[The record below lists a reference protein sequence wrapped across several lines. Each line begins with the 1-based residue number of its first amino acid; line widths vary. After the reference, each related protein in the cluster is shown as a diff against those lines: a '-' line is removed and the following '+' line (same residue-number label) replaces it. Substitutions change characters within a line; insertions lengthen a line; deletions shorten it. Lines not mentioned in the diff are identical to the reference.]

1 MRSLPEAA
9 ELGKGSNAGWAGSNL
24 KHESAHK
31 HVSGEALYIDDIPTP
46 NDTLHA
52 YAGFSVIARGK
63 IKSISLKEV
72 ENAPG
77 VACVLRLVDVPG
89 HTDIGAVFPGDP
101 ILLDEGGEVEFYG
114 QAIFAVAAS
123 SYEAA
128 RKAALLAEIEYLPLD
143 PDLKIEQG
151 LEKQSF
157 VRPSH
162 TQARGDAQAA
172 LTQADHTL
180 SGEFQIG
187 GQEHMYLEGQV
198 SLAVPAEDGGIV
210 LHTSTQNPSEAQK
223 LVAEVLD
230 IPMHLVTVETRRMG
244 GGFGGKETSG
254 NQWGCIAALLAN
266 KTGRPV
272 KMRLARA
279 DDITSTGKRHHFL
292 SRYKVGFDEIGRI
305 QGLDL
310 ELSGGC
316 GMSPDLSDAI
326 VDRAMF
332 HADNAY
338 YLSNAKI
345 VGHRVKTHT
354 VSNVAFRGFGGP
366 QGILATENIIDAIAY
381 KLGLDPLD
389 VRKAN
394 LYSAEKGRDTTH
406 YGQQIEN
413 HILPELID
421 RLEKTSNY
429 RQRRRDIIEFNS
441 QSPILKKG
449 IALTPVKF
457 GISFTSAHL
466 NQAGALV
473 HIYTDGSILLN
484 HGGTEMGQGLF
495 TKVAQVVAREL
506 QVDIER
512 IYCSAT
518 RTDKVPNTSPTAA
531 SSGSDLNGMAACN
544 AVQKLKARM
553 IKFASDH
560 FGVEEASIRF
570 IDNHVLVGQGDEER
584 RFEFAEFVQLA
595 YMNRVSL
602 SATGYYKTPKIFYQ
616 RDKAQGRPFLYFAN
630 GAAVSE
636 VVIDTLTGEY
646 SVKQV
651 DICQDVGDSLNP
663 AIDIGQIEG
672 AFIQGM
678 GWLTT
683 EELVWGDDG
692 RLQTNNPASYKIP
705 TIGDTPPI
713 FNVELLP
720 DSPNVEATIYHS
732 KAVGEP
738 PLMLAISVWCAIR
751 DAVASI
757 SNYQQLPKLDAPATP
772 ERVLAACQSI
782 TADQQAQDNA

>member
-630 GAAVSE
+630 GAAV
-636 VVIDTLTGEY
+636 
-646 SVKQV
+646 
-651 DICQDVGDSLNP
+651 
-663 AIDIGQIEG
+663 
-672 AFIQGM
+672 F
-678 GWLTT
+678 
-683 EELVWGDDG
+683 
-692 RLQTNNPASYKIP
+692 
-705 TIGDTPPI
+705 
-713 FNVELLP
+713 
-720 DSPNVEATIYHS
+720 
-732 KAVGEP
+732 
-738 PLMLAISVWCAIR
+738 
-751 DAVASI
+751 
-757 SNYQQLPKLDAPATP
+757 
-772 ERVLAACQSI
+772 
-782 TADQQAQDNA
+782 

>member
-1 MRSLPEAA
+1 MRSLPKAA
-9 ELGKGSNAGWAGSNL
+9 DLGKGRSVGSAGSNL

-31 HVSGEALYIDDIPTP
+31 HVSGEALYVDDIPTP

-52 YAGFSVIARGK
+52 YAGFSAIARGK
-63 IKSISLKEV
+63 IKSISLNKV

-77 VACVLRLVDVPG
+77 VVCVLRLADVPG
-89 HTDIGAVFPGDP
+89 HTDIGAVFAGDP

-128 RKAALLAEIEYLPLD
+128 RKAALLAEIDYLPLQA
-143 PDLKIEQG
+143 DLSIEQG
-151 LEKQSF
+151 LAKQSF

-162 TQARGDAQAA
+162 TQVRGDAQAA
-172 LTQADHTL
+172 LTNAEHTL
-180 SGEFQIG
+180 KGELQIG

-210 LHTSTQNPSEAQK
+210 LYTSTQNPSEAQK
-223 LVAEVLD
+223 LVAEVLA

-266 KTGRPV
+266 KTRRPV

-279 DDITSTGKRHHFL
+279 DDIISTGKRHHFL
-292 SRYKVGFDEIGRI
+292 SRYSVGFDKIGRI

-366 QGILATENIIDAIAY
+366 QGILATENIIDGIAH

-394 LYSAEKGRDTTH
+394 LYGESQNRDTTH
-406 YGQQIEN
+406 YGQKIEN
-413 HILPELID
+413 HILPGLIE
-421 RLEKTSNY
+421 RLEQTSNY
-429 RQRRRDIIEFNS
+429 RQRRKHIIEFNA

-506 QVDIER
+506 QVDVDR
-512 IYCSAT
+512 IYCNAT

-553 IKFASDH
+553 IKFASEH
-560 FGVEEASIRF
+560 FGVEQASVRF
-570 IDNHVLVGQGDEER
+570 VDSHVLVGQGDKQQ
-584 RFEFAEFVQLA
+584 RFEFSEFVQLA
-595 YMNRVSL
+595 YMNRIPL
-602 SATGYYKTPKIFYQ
+602 SATGFYKTPKIYYQ

-636 VVIDTLTGEY
+636 VLIDTLSGEY
-646 SVKQV
+646 KVLQV

-705 TIGDTPPI
+705 AIGDTPPI

-751 DAVASI
+751 DAVASV
-757 SNYQQLPKLDAPATP
+757 SNYKKFPQIDAPATP
-772 ERVLAACQSI
+772 ERVLAACQSM
-782 TADQQAQDNA
+782 TSAQ

>member
-1 MRSLPEAA
+1 MRSLPKAA
-9 ELGKGSNAGWAGSNL
+9 DLSNNSNAGWAGSDL

-31 HVSGEALYIDDIPTP
+31 HVSGAALYVDDIPTP
-46 NDTLHA
+46 HDTLHA
-52 YAGFSVIARGK
+52 YAGFSDIARGT
-63 IKSISLKEV
+63 IKSISLDKV
-72 ENAPG
+72 ESAAG
-77 VACVLRLVDVPG
+77 VVCVLRLADVPG
-89 HTDIGAVFPGDP
+89 HTDIGAVFAGDP
-101 ILLDEGGEVEFYG
+101 ILLDEGDEVEFYG

-162 TQARGDAQAA
+162 TQTRGDAQAA
-172 LTQADHTL
+172 LAQAEHTL
-180 SGEFQIG
+180 SGELQIG

-279 DDITSTGKRHHFL
+279 DDIISTGKRHHFL
-292 SRYKVGFDEIGRI
+292 SRYKVGFDQIGQI

-338 YLSNAKI
+338 YLSDAKI

-413 HILPELID
+413 HILPSLIE
-421 RLEKTSNY
+421 RLEQTSNY
-429 RQRRRDIIEFNS
+429 RQRRKDIIDFNS
-441 QSPILKKG
+441 KSPILKKG
-449 IALTPVKF
+449 ISLTPVKF

-506 QVDIER
+506 QVDIDR

-544 AVQKLKARM
+544 AVQKLKTRM
-553 IKFASDH
+553 IKFASEH
-560 FGVEEASIRF
+560 FGVEEASVRF
-570 IDNHVLVGQGDEER
+570 IDNHVLLGQADQEQQ
-584 RFEFAEFVQLA
+584 FEFAEFVQLA

-602 SATGYYKTPKIFYQ
+602 SATGYYKTPKIFYD
-616 RDKAQGRPFLYFAN
+616 RDTAQGRPFLYFAN

-636 VVIDTLTGEY
+636 VLIDTLSGEY
-646 SVKQV
+646 SIKQV

-683 EELVWGDDG
+683 EELVWAGDG

-705 TIGDTPPI
+705 TIGDTPAI

-757 SNYQQLPKLDAPATP
+757 NHYQQLPVLDAPATP
-772 ERVLAACQSI
+772 ERVLKACQSMKI
-782 TADQQAQDNA
+782 DQPVQENV